1 MTWQHNAIKCQS
13 QCKHTSTQLKKS
25 GAMTAHRE
33 HLLDGSMIELQQGEL
48 FFHTDFPYDCV

>member
-1 MTWQHNAIKCQS
+1 
-13 QCKHTSTQLKKS
+13 
-25 GAMTAHRE
+25 MTAHRE